1 MKNKKGKSGYL
12 VLLFV
17 PALIGF
23 ILIMG
28 RVGRNS
34 MDKVSRMGVE
44 TVGILSSTVGEH
56 MKVEYEANGKIYIK
70 GEREPFVF
78 LQDGEMYVVKY
89 IPDDSRIYSCL
100 L

>member
-12 VLLFV
+12 ILLFV

-56 MKVEYEANGKIYIK
+56 MKVEYELM
-70 GEREPFVF
+70 E
-78 LQDGEMYVVKY
+78 KY
-89 IPDDSRIYSCL
+89 ILRGKGNPLFFFKMGKCML
-100 L
+100 